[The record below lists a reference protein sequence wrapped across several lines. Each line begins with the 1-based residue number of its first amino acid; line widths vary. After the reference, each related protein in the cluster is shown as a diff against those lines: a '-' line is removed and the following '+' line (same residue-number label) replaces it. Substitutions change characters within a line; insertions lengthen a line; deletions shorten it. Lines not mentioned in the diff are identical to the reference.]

1 MAESNLQVRVGV
13 EAEVRLVP
21 DEATA
26 AWLESIGWKRPEKET
41 SDDDT
46 D

>member
-1 MAESNLQVRVGV
+1 MATSELKVQV

-26 AWLESIGWKRPEKET
+26 QWLESIGWKRPEKVEEE
-41 SDDDT
+41 SDDNA
-46 D
+46 